1 MHTRSSCWAVAIGLV
16 GAFACVAC
24 ASEPAKLGG
33 DQPQEVVIEARGAD
47 ELFRAGAGLSV
58 LEASRLTEFLGGE
71 EFVLVPVA
79 SGVHLAGVGIGVGAS
94 AGETINNE
102 VRDGLFWVPEGGIL
116 HDGDGFP
123 TIVAPRSLLVIG
135 RRGMNLSV
143 FGQASGNGGVE
154 CGPGYY
160 ACCGKNIHGQW
171 RARCVQNNQ
180 VPPGGADGPTT
191 CIHGGEGA
199 TACTNGTSIIAFQ
212 TVPPVVNPNEA
223 TRLTPD

>member
-1 MHTRSSCWAVAIGLV
+1 LWWI
-16 GAFACVAC
+16 
-24 ASEPAKLGG
+24 
-33 DQPQEVVIEARGAD
+33 
-47 ELFRAGAGLSV
+47 
-58 LEASRLTEFLGGE
+58 
-71 EFVLVPVA
+71 
-79 SGVHLAGVGIGVGAS
+79 
-94 AGETINNE
+94 
-102 VRDGLFWVPEGGIL
+102 PEGGIL

-123 TIVAPRSLLVIG
+123 TIVAPRSLLVVG
-135 RRGMNLSV
+135 RRGMNHSV

-160 ACCGKNIHGQW
+160 SCCGKNIHGQW

-180 VPPGGADGPTT
+180 LPPGGVDGPTS

-212 TVPPVVNPNEA
+212 VVPPVVDTNEA